1 MSVLSN
7 IRIEQD
13 PKYPHVHRI
22 YANSNQLQYVKAIDT
37 HIEANEIP
45 TVTVEFVAGTAFD
58 ELAQLEC
65 VLHPDTITECIKGIQ
80 FEMRMEPDFREAVR
94 QSILSAITDGDWES
108 PDGLAD
114 AILERVFFGE
124 R

>member
-13 PKYPHVHRI
+13 PKYQHVHRI
-22 YANSNQLQYVKAIDT
+22 YANNNELHYVRAIDT
-37 HIEANEIP
+37 HIEMNEIP
-45 TVTVEFVAGTAFD
+45 TVTVEFVAGTSFD

-65 VLHPDTITECIKGIQ
+65 ALHPESVLECVKGIQ
-80 FEMRMEPDFREAVR
+80 FEMQMEPDFKEAVK
-94 QSILSAITDGDWES
+94 QSILSAIRDNDWES
-108 PDGLAD
+108 HESLAD
-114 AILERVFFGE
+114 AIMDRVFFGE

>member
-13 PKYPHVHRI
+13 PKHPHMHRI
-22 YANSNQLQYVKAIDT
+22 YANGNQLQHVKAIDT
-37 HIEANEIP
+37 HIEVNELP
-45 TVTVEFVAGTAFD
+45 TVTVEFAAGTTFD

-65 VLHPDTITECIKGIQ
+65 VLHPESVLECVKGIQ
-80 FEMRMEPDFREAVR
+80 FEMRMEPDFKEAVK
-94 QSILSAITDGDWES
+94 QSILSAIRDNDWES
-108 PDGLAD
+108 HESLAD
-114 AILERVFFGE
+114 AIMDRVFFGE

>member
-13 PKYPHVHRI
+13 PKHPHMHRI
-22 YANSNQLQYVKAIDT
+22 YANNNELHYVRAIDT
-37 HIEANEIP
+37 HIEVNEIP
-45 TVTVEFVAGTAFD
+45 TVTVEFVAGTSFD

-65 VLHPDTITECIKGIQ
+65 VLHPESVLECVKCIQ
-80 FEMRMEPDFREAVR
+80 FEMRMEPDFKEAVK
-94 QSILSAITDGDWES
+94 QSILSAIRDNDWENL
-108 PDGLAD
+108 DRLAD
-114 AILERVFFGE
+114 AIMDRVFFGE

>member
-13 PKYPHVHRI
+13 PKYPHMHRI
-22 YANSNQLQYVKAIDT
+22 YADGNQLQYVKAIDT

-45 TVTVEFVAGTAFD
+45 TVTVEFAAGTSFN
-58 ELAQLEC
+58 EVAQLEC
-65 VLHPDTITECIKGIQ
+65 VLHPDTIQECVNGIQ
-80 FEMRMEPDFREAVR
+80 FEMRMETDFREAVK
-94 QSILSAITDGDWES
+94 QSILSAIADGDWES
-108 PDGLAD
+108 PDDLAD
-114 AILERVFFGE
+114 AILERVFLGE